1 MNYSDLSQETQLF
14 LNKAMDVYSTIKDKS
29 LNKVVKNLIDTKRY
43 EFTKLDKK
51 VLALFIAGFL
61 IDGNLKEIFSQY
73 DDIKLDN
80 LYDFIDINESDI
92 VLIRFNKYY

>member
-29 LNKVVKNLIDTKRY
+29 LNKVVEDLIDTKRY

-61 IDGNLKEIFSQY
+61 IDGNINHPALKYRVCLRTKSPC
-73 DDIKLDN
+73 LSTH
-80 LYDFIDINESDI
+80 FIILNTSS
-92 VLIRFNKYY
+92 VSSV